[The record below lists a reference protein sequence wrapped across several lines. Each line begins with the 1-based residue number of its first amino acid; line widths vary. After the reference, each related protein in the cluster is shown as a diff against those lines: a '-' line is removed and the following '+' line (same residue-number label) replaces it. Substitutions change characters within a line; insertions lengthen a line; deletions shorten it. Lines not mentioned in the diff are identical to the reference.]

1 MKKIAILGIKIDSLN
16 LADTMKNIGSFI
28 NSSKTNYITTPNP
41 EIILAAQKNN
51 ELKKIINTADL
62 ALPDGVGLIFAS
74 LFRIKH
80 RITGTDMMKEIIK
93 KYPQKKYKFIINE
106 KGLTVKK
113 DLNKLNINFH
123 ETAPEIIFIGL
134 GSPKQEQW
142 MSENKDKYPTAK
154 IIMTVGGGID
164 FLTGRQIR
172 APLFLQKIGLEWL
185 WRLIKQPSRL
195 NRIINAIIIFPF
207 KVIFN
212 F

>member
-1 MKKIAILGIKIDSLN
+1 MQKISILDIKISNVILTDVLKTI
-16 LADTMKNIGSFI
+16 DVFI
-28 NSSKTNYITTPNP
+28 NSTKTNYITTPNP

-51 ELKKIINTADL
+51 VLKKIINEADL

-80 RITGTDMMKEIIK
+80 RITGTDIMEEIMK

-106 KGLTVKK
+106 MGLTTKT
-113 DLNKLNINFH
+113 DLNKLSINFH
-123 ETAPEIIFIGL
+123 ETEPDIIFIGL

-142 MSENKDKYPTAK
+142 IAENKNKYPTAK

-164 FLTGRQIR
+164 FLTGRQKR
-172 APLFLQKIGLEWL
+172 APLFLRKIGLEWL
-185 WRLIKQPSRL
+185 WRLIKQPSRFG
-195 NRIINAIIIFPF
+195 RIINATIIFPF